1 MIRQIFKG
9 VIMTLAPL
17 LSVTSALADD
27 NADSYNKALTK
38 THSKIIKNY
47 ETVPHIDSK
56 GLSNMS
62 PDEIILFDVREKDE
76 YDVSHIEG
84 AIWVDPDIDSS
95 SFLQSY
101 SDEIGDKIV
110 ILYCSV
116 GVRSSRLA
124 EKLKRQKTANTTA
137 RVYNLEKGIFG
148 WHNEKRPLYHNTNTE
163 KSSPTDYVHPYNFV
177 WGRMVNRDELK
188 SSEAA
193 SEE

>member
-9 VIMTLAPL
+9 VIMTLASL
-17 LSVTSALADD
+17 LSVTSALAEDD
-27 NADSYNKALTK
+27 AASYNKALTK

-47 ETVPHIDSK
+47 ETVPHIDSEA
-56 GLSNMS
+56 LSKMG

-76 YDVSHIEG
+76 YDVSHLEG

-101 SDEIGDKIV
+101 RDKIGNKTV

-124 EKLKRQKTANTTA
+124 EKLKQRNEPNTPATI
-137 RVYNLEKGIFG
+137 YNLEKGIFG
-148 WHNEKRPLYHNTNTE
+148 WHNEKRPLYHKANTPQ
-163 KSSPTDYVHPYNFV
+163 SSPTDYVHPYNYL

-188 SSEAA
+188 RSEAA